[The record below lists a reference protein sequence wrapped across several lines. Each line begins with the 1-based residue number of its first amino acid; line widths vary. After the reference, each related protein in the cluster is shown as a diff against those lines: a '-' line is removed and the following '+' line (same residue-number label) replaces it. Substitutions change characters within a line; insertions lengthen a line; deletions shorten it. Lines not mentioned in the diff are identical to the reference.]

1 MCHKNQKSIADK
13 DDSSG
18 NIFQTDLSLSI
29 NKLNHV
35 ASSRICMNL
44 QQSRA
49 PFMDRSVFRSFT

>member
-49 PFMDRSVFRSFT
+49 PFMDRSVF